1 LVELRTSFAVE
12 TNFMTQEVFSMA
24 KGYKTPKMPGGKGG
38 GMGGGMGGGGMMGQL
53 QKLQQQMAEAQEK
66 LADET
71 TEYTAGGGAI
81 KIVITGDQVCRSI
94 TIDPDLLKDMA
105 AGGDADML
113 QDLLLTAFN
122 GALDASRK
130 LAENR
135 LGPLAGGLPF

>member
-1 LVELRTSFAVE
+1 
-12 TNFMTQEVFSMA
+12 MA

-38 GMGGGMGGGGMMGQL
+38 GGLGGGGMMGQL

-71 TEYTAGGGAI
+71 VEYTAGGGAI
-81 KIVITGDQVCRSI
+81 KIVITGDQNCRSI
-94 TIDPDLLKDMA
+94 TIDPDLIKDMA
-105 AGGDADML
+105 EGGDVDML